1 MKILCLH
8 GYGTSGEIFAE
19 QLSSLI
25 ATLGE
30 HHTFVFPDGEVPVTR
45 SGMCCGRENNLA
57 VAEMRIDC

>member
-8 GYGTSGEIFAE
+8 GYGTSGDIFAE

-45 SGMCCGRENNLA
+45 SGMCCGREEN
-57 VAEMRIDC
+57 